1 MIKLEMK
8 LPRTKMGS
16 KILPLKLKFL
26 VQVEKNKLNL
36 YVISGKN
43 LHTLNTQLI
52 YNLANSMNLIRTS
65 KILQMLSMIRLLGY
79 HLTLI
84 YEVVHCKPL

>member
-1 MIKLEMK
+1 MK

-26 VQVEKNKLNL
+26 AQVEKNKLNL

-52 YNLANSMNLIRTS
+52 YNLANSMNFVRILITS
-65 KILQMLSMIRLLGY
+65 STKN
-79 HLTLI
+79 
-84 YEVVHCKPL
+84 PLKDTANVINDEIIK

>member
-52 YNLANSMNLIRTS
+52 YNLANSMNFVRILITS
-65 KILQMLSMIRLLGY
+65 SNKN
-79 HLTLI
+79 
-84 YEVVHCKPL
+84 PLKDTANVINDEIIK